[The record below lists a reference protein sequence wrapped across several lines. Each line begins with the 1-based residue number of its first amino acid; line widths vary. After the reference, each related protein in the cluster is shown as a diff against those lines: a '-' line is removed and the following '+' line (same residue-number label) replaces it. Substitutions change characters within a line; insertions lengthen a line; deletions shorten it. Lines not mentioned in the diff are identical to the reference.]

1 VSARAPAHK
10 ARAAAEAALK
20 TVSGAI
26 LGMSHSDG
34 LGGDEK
40 PRAAK
45 PIAEHEAC
53 FTDCDWV
60 RQMSRF
66 GDSRGG
72 TCLKKAT

>member
-1 VSARAPAHK
+1 
-10 ARAAAEAALK
+10 
-20 TVSGAI
+20 
-26 LGMSHSDG
+26 MSHSDG

-40 PRAAK
+40 PRADK

-53 FTDCDWV
+53 FTDCDRV

-72 TCLKKAT
+72 RCLKMAT